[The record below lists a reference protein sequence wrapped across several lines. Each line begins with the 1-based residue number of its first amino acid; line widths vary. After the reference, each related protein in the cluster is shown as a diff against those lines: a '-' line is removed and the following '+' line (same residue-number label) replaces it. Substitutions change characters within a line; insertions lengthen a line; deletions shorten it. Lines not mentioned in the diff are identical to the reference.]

1 MSVIQV
7 QQQQKKS
14 NGILSGLGM
23 LATLGGTL
31 TGQPWL
37 SALGMAANG
46 ANAMMNGDSSTDTVT
61 KTSGALNEVL
71 TGLKSV
77 WSKPTDNNPA
87 KSEAKNT
94 TDKINEALGTNSGTS
109 SGNNGNFATGPHM
122 VDEYGRPIGYGW
134 PTVYDLGL
142 R

>member
-23 LATLGGTL
+23 LATIGGTL

-94 TDKINEALGTNSGTS
+94 ADKITEALGTNSGTS

-134 PTVYDLGL
+134 PTVYGLGL